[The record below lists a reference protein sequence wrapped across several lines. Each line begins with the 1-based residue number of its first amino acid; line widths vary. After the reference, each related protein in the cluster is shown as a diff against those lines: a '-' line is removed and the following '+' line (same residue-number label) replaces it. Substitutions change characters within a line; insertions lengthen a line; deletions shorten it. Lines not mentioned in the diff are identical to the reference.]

1 MKIGGKEMSE
11 TKKQSTKF
19 QWLFFIVALTVAIFS
34 PIISYVYFQQ
44 VDMASPEIKRL
55 QGVID
60 KLNSEKQL
68 LQQQLEKLSA
78 LTKANLVTSI
88 GYYLHPSNDPVPKSR
103 NAFTIYGSV
112 TNTGLM
118 TAYNC
123 YLNIT
128 FYSKDNATL
137 QHERITI
144 GIGGILYAYGDTHD
158 TSYGNYNNNF
168 YSIYQRDIGCPQAD
182 QVTRIEITPVWSV
195 TP

>member
-1 MKIGGKEMSE
+1 MSE
-11 TKKQSTKF
+11 TKKQLKKF
-19 QWLFFIVALTVAIFS
+19 QWLFFIVALSVAIFS

-44 VDMASPEIKRL
+44 VDMTSPEIKRL

-68 LQQQLEKLSA
+68 LLQQLENSTELV
-78 LTKANLVTSI
+78 KAHLVTSL
-88 GYYLHPSNDPVPKSR
+88 GWYLHPSNDPVPKSR

-128 FYSKDNATL
+128 FYSKDQVAL

-144 GIGGILYAYGDTHD
+144 GVGGILYAYGDMRE
-158 TSYGNYNNNF
+158 TSYGNYNNNV
-168 YSIYQRDIGCPQAD
+168 YSIYQRNIGCPQAD

>member
-1 MKIGGKEMSE
+1 MSE

-68 LQQQLEKLSA
+68 LQQQLENSSA
-78 LTKANLVTSI
+78 LTRANLVTSI
-88 GYYLHPSNDPVPKSR
+88 GYYLHPSTDPVPKSR
-103 NAFTIYGSV
+103 NTFTIYGSV
-112 TNTGLM
+112 TNIGLM

-123 YLNIT
+123 YLNISLYDKYNT
-128 FYSKDNATL
+128 TV

-168 YSIYQRDIGCPQAD
+168 YSIYQRNIGCPQAN

>member
-1 MKIGGKEMSE
+1 MSE
-11 TKKQSTKF
+11 TKKQSKKF
-19 QWLFFIVALTVAIFS
+19 QSLFFIVALTVAIFS

-60 KLNSEKQL
+60 KLNNEKQIL
-68 LQQQLEKLSA
+68 LQQLENVTGLV
-78 LTKANLVTSI
+78 KAHLVTSL
-88 GYYLHPSNDPVPKSR
+88 GWYLHPSNDPVPESR

-112 TNTGLM
+112 INTGLM

-128 FYSKDNATL
+128 FYSKENATL

-144 GIGGILYAYGDTHD
+144 GIGGVLYACGDTHD

-168 YSIYQRDIGCPQAD
+168 YSIYQRNIDCPQAD

>member
-1 MKIGGKEMSE
+1 MSE
-11 TKKQSTKF
+11 TKKQSKKF
-19 QWLFFIVALTVAIFS
+19 QSLFFIVALTVAIFS
-34 PIISYVYFQQ
+34 PIISYIYFQQ

-60 KLNSEKQL
+60 KLNNEKQL

-88 GYYLHPSNDPVPKSR
+88 GYYLHPSTDPVPKSR
-103 NAFTIYGSV
+103 NTFTIYGSV

-137 QHERITI
+137 QHERITV
-144 GIGGILYAYGDTHD
+144 GIGGILYAYGDTRE
-158 TSYGNYNNNF
+158 TSMGNYNNNF
-168 YSIYQRDIGCPQAD
+168 YSINYRDIGCPQAD
-182 QVTRIEITPVWSV
+182 QVTRIEITPVWSE

>member
-1 MKIGGKEMSE
+1 MEIGGKEMSE
-11 TKKQSTKF
+11 TEKQSRKF
-19 QWLFFIVALTVAIFS
+19 QTLFFIIALTVAIFS
-34 PIISYVYFQQ
+34 PIISYAYFQQ
-44 VDMASPEIKRL
+44 VNLSSPEIKRL

-60 KLNSEKQL
+60 KLNNEKQL
-68 LQQQLEKLSA
+68 LQQQLENATGLI
-78 LTKANLVTSI
+78 KAHLVTSL
-88 GYYLHPSNDPVPKSR
+88 GWYLHPSNDPVPKSR

-158 TSYGNYNNNF
+158 TSYGNYNNNV
-168 YSIYQRDIGCPQAD
+168 YYINQRDIGCPQAD
-182 QVTRIEITPVWSV
+182 QVTRIEITPIWSE

>member
-11 TKKQSTKF
+11 ARKQSKKF

-44 VDMASPEIKRL
+44 VDMTSPEIKRL
-55 QGVID
+55 QDVID
-60 KLNSEKQL
+60 KLNNEKQL
-68 LQQQLEKLSA
+68 LQQQLENSSA

-88 GYYLHPSNDPVPKSR
+88 GYYLHPSTDPVPKSR
-103 NAFTIYGSV
+103 NTLTIYGSV

-144 GIGGILYAYGDTHD
+144 GIGGILYAYGDTHE
-158 TSYGNYNNNF
+158 TSYGNYNNNV
-168 YSIYQRDIGCPQAD
+168 YSINQRNIGCPQAD
-182 QVTRIEITPVWSV
+182 QVTRIEITPVWSE